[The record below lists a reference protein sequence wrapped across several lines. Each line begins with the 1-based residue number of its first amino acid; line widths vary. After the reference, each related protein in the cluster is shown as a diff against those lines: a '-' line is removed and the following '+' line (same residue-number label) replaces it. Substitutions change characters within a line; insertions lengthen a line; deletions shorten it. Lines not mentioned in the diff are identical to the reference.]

1 MEKYLVSFYLDA
13 DSITAEVVVE
23 ASNPEE
29 AEELGRERVRET
41 YDGSTFM
48 GSDFEITLGEVQKA
62 DANAEDGGE
71 SLLTQLKAVA
81 AKNQDII
88 NEYNRAGEEDDWIQR
103 DHDDIER
110 DANNETKQEMLLA
123 VISMIENG
131 GIDPQVFAV
140 EELIYGE

>member
-13 DSITAEVVVE
+13 NSITAEVVVE
-23 ASNPEE
+23 ASSPEE
-29 AEELGRERVRET
+29 AEELGRDKVCET

-48 GSDFEITLGEVQKA
+48 GSRFDITLGEVQKA
-62 DANAEDGGE
+62 DDDAEDCGE

-88 NEYNRAGEEDDWIQR
+88 NEYNRAGEEDDWINQEYE
-103 DHDDIER
+103 DQMSSENN
-110 DANNETKQEMLLA
+110 DAKQEMLLA

-131 GIDPQVFAV
+131 GIDPRLFEV

>member
-1 MEKYLVSFYLDA
+1 MAKYLVSFYLDA
-13 DSITAEVVVE
+13 NSITAEVVVE

-48 GSDFEITLGEVQKA
+48 GGDFEITLGEVQKA

-88 NEYNRAGEEDDWIQR
+88 NEYNRAGEEDDWVRR
-103 DHDDIER
+103 DYDDIER

-131 GIDPQVFAV
+131 GINPQVFAV

>member
-1 MEKYLVSFYLDA
+1 MDKYLVTFYLDA

-23 ASNPEE
+23 AENSDQ
-29 AEELGRERVRET
+29 AEELGREKVRET
-41 YDGSTFM
+41 YDASTFM
-48 GSDFEITLGEVQKA
+48 GSDFDVTLGEIELA
-62 DANAEDGGE
+62 DDNAEDSGE
-71 SLLTQLKAVA
+71 SLLAQLKAVA
-81 AKNQDII
+81 AKNQEII

-123 VISMIENG
+123 VIAMIQNG

-140 EELIYGE
+140 EELIYGA

>member
-13 DSITAEVVVE
+13 NSITAEVVVE
-23 ASNPEE
+23 ASSPEE
-29 AEELGRERVRET
+29 AEELGRDKVCET

-48 GSDFEITLGEVQKA
+48 GSRFDITLGEVQKA
-62 DANAEDGGE
+62 DEDAEDCGE

-88 NEYNRAGEEDDWIQR
+88 NEYNRAGEEDDWVQR

-123 VISMIENG
+123 VISMIQNG

-140 EELIYGE
+140 EELIYGA

>member
-1 MEKYLVSFYLDA
+1 MAKYLVSFYLDA
-13 DSITAEVVVE
+13 NSITAEVVVE

-48 GSDFEITLGEVQKA
+48 GGDFEITLGEVQKA

-88 NEYNRAGEEDDWIQR
+88 NEYNRAGEEDDWVRR
-103 DHDDIER
+103 DYDDIER

-123 VISMIENG
+123 VISMIQNG